1 MKIFNLFKKKP
12 FSGDKNYI
20 PYGKQNINKSDMKA
34 IMKVLKSNYLTQGP
48 LIGNFECE
56 VSKKV
61 NSNYSIAVNSA
72 TSALHIACLSLGLKK
87 GDYIWTSSISF
98 VASAN
103 CGLYCGAKV
112 DFIDINPNT
121 ALISI
126 KKLKAKLEKAKLEN
140 KLPKI
145 IIPVHLAGSSCDM
158 REIFNLSK
166 IYGFSIIEDASH
178 AIGGKYEN
186 EPIGSCKYSDISV
199 FSFHPVKIITTAEGG
214 MAVTNNKKLAQKMRD
229 LRSHCIIKD
238 SERFFEKTTPIWR
251 YEMQGLGFNYRMNEI
266 QAALGLSQL
275 KRLESIVLRRNTI
288 YKEYKKLLSNFPL
301 NLLEIP
307 KNVYSSIHLVVVK
320 LENIDNYEYIFKGM
334 KDRGIGVQLH
344 YWPIHLQPYYKNI
357 GFKKGDFKLSEDYS
371 KRSFSLPVYPELK
384 SADIKRICGE
394 LGKLLN

>member
-1 MKIFNLFKKKP
+1 MKIFNLFKNKP
-12 FSGDKNYI
+12 FSSDKNYI
-20 PYGKQNINKSDMKA
+20 SYGKQSINNSDMDS
-34 IMKVLKSNYLTQGP
+34 IIKVLKSDYLTQGP
-48 LIGNFECE
+48 LVEKFECE
-56 VSKKV
+56 ISKKV
-61 NSNYSIAVNSA
+61 KSNYSIAVNSA

-87 GDYIWTSSISF
+87 GDYIWTSSITF

-126 KKLKAKLEKAKLEN
+126 KQLKKKLERANLEN

-158 REIFNLSK
+158 KEIFNLSK
-166 IYGFSIIEDASH
+166 TYGFSIIEDASH

-186 EPIGSCKYSDISV
+186 EPIGNCKYSDISV

-214 MAVTNNKKLAQKMRD
+214 IAVTNNKILAQKMKD

-238 SERFFEKTTPIWR
+238 SERFLEKATPLWR
-251 YEMQGLGFNYRMNEI
+251 YEMQGLGFNYRMNEL

-275 KRLESIVLRRNTI
+275 KRLESFVLRRNAI
-288 YKEYKKLLSNFPL
+288 YNEYKKLLCNFPL
-301 NLLEIP
+301 TLLEVP

-320 LENIDNYEYIFKGM
+320 LDNIDNYEYIFNGM
-334 KDRGIGVQLH
+334 RGRGIGVQLH
-344 YWPIHLQPYYKNI
+344 YWPVHLQPYYKNL
-357 GFKKGDFKLSEDYS
+357 GFKKGNFKHSEDYA

-384 SADIKRICGE
+384 KADIKRICKELGE
-394 LGKLLN
+394 LLK